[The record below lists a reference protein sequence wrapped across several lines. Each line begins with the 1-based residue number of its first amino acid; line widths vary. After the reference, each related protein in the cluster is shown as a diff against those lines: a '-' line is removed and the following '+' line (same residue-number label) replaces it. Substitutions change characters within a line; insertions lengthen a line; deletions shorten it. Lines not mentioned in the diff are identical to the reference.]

1 MVNIDSERK
10 NSVFD
15 NCWQSY
21 EIAAELVHC
30 CSTYLSNKYFFSQE
44 SARRMR
50 NVIRVYQTT

>member
-1 MVNIDSERK
+1 MLNIDSERK

-30 CSTYLSNKYFFSQE
+30 AALPIKQIFFSQE
-44 SARRMR
+44 SARTIR
-50 NVIRVYQTT
+50 NVIQVYQTT

>member
-1 MVNIDSERK
+1 MLNIDSERK

-30 CSTYLSNKYFFSQE
+30 CPNYQTNIFFQKKVPGE
-44 SARRMR
+44 MN
-50 NVIRVYQTT
+50 NVILVHQTT